1 MFNLRRKKSI
11 NQINMYA
18 IFFAGVFAFVAA
30 FIVIFN
36 EYLDFNKEIAKFEK
50 NYIDIK
56 KREIVKKSDRLRKI
70 IEYNYKRSKNS
81 QVLRKN
87 IVDMSENI
95 LLDEKNRV
103 KYFIFKRDMGM
114 FYCSGKT
121 KFCDR
126 VKKRL
131 REDRDN
137 SYKFFNFTYE
147 KDKYLAFSRA
157 FEELD
162 MIYGSMIVVDGL
174 DNELKNKQIEY
185 KNKISGFILKIFSLT
200 LVLYIISILKYRY
213 FTEKISSELKY
224 MIKALDDTSL
234 IYKHIDLEEIEFEEF
249 SQIALHVNKM
259 IDKIKTK
266 NRELVSLNM
275 DLERLV
281 QDKTDEL
288 QKSIEYTKELL
299 KYQDKF
305 VKNAIHEI
313 NTPLSII
320 LINIELYNMKYEKN
334 SYLTKIEAAVK
345 VLENIYGDLSYIVKK
360 DRLVHKKEM
369 IDFSSYLKERVEYFG
384 DVARGNDLNI
394 KAKIEDGIFVFFSE
408 IQLQRL
414 CDNNISNAIKYSY
427 PKKSIDIKLFI
438 ENSSVVL
445 EVANY
450 GDKIQDS
457 SKLFDRFY
465 REDIARGG
473 FGLGLNI
480 VKEICDI
487 NYITVEVSSID
498 NLTKFRYIFSGELY

>member
-1 MFNLRRKKSI
+1 
-11 NQINMYA
+11 
-18 IFFAGVFAFVAA
+18 
-30 FIVIFN
+30 
-36 EYLDFNKEIAKFEK
+36 
-50 NYIDIK
+50 
-56 KREIVKKSDRLRKI
+56 
-70 IEYNYKRSKNS
+70 
-81 QVLRKN
+81 
-87 IVDMSENI
+87 
-95 LLDEKNRV
+95 
-103 KYFIFKRDMGM
+103 
-114 FYCSGKT
+114 
-121 KFCDR
+121 
-126 VKKRL
+126 
-131 REDRDN
+131 
-137 SYKFFNFTYE
+137 
-147 KDKYLAFSRA
+147 
-157 FEELD
+157 
-162 MIYGSMIVVDGL
+162 
-174 DNELKNKQIEY
+174 
-185 KNKISGFILKIFSLT
+185 
-200 LVLYIISILKYRY
+200 
-213 FTEKISSELKY
+213 
-224 MIKALDDTSL
+224 
-234 IYKHIDLEEIEFEEF
+234 
-249 SQIALHVNKM
+249 
-259 IDKIKTK
+259 
-266 NRELVSLNM
+266 
-275 DLERLV
+275 
-281 QDKTDEL
+281 
-288 QKSIEYTKELL
+288 
-299 KYQDKF
+299 
-305 VKNAIHEI
+305 
-313 NTPLSII
+313 
-320 LINIELYNMKYEKN
+320 MKYEKN